1 MKLRCGNCG
10 YEWEYRGKGY
20 YATCPKC
27 RWKVSTRPETE
38 KRRKR
43 KKFEP
48 VEFVENYLNQRD
60 WKVRE
65 NANIPFSFSSLFLQ
79 GANEVIEEYVL
90 KKVYPPKISRAHVE
104 GDFHIHNIGWG
115 IIGYCFDEE
124 TRVLTEEGFKY
135 FRDVELTDR
144 VATLNLNTGE
154 LEYQHPL
161 AKQVFEYKGTMLRW
175 RGRNV
180 DLMVTPEHRMLVRMP
195 TSRSSFASAKCPVC
209 GRVFKSPRGAA
220 IHVGKVHQ
228 TSGLKSRTVTP
239 WKFVSAGELAKR
251 RASVEFKKDARWR
264 GTNHP
269 FIEFTKSR
277 FKCQK
282 CKCWVPAKTS
292 TCPKC
297 GSNEIENLTE
307 IKCFPIEPFLRFL
320 GWYIA
325 EGNVNVTK
333 GGYRISIAC
342 LKSANRKRV
351 AGIIRQLGL
360 RPIIGKYHVM
370 THSKELYS
378 YLLPLGKS
386 KEKYIPPEIKK
397 LSPRLIEIFL
407 TELFRGDGQISNGKL
422 KCYYTRS
429 RKLAEDVVECLIKI
443 GKCGTIGKDKKG
455 GYVVSVIHKSLTPEF
470 RGGPE
475 YVPYEGKVYDL
486 TVPNGTLLVERNGR
500 IVWSGN
506 CAGWSIKD
514 LLLMGFGGVPARTES
529 SPPKHFSSALL
540 QISNFLGSIQNE
552 WAGAQAI
559 NALDVYLAPFI
570 RKDGLE
576 FEEVKQRIQEF
587 IYNLNISCFDDQTEI
602 LTKEGFKKFEDL
614 TENDYVLTM
623 NPVTHKIE
631 WQKPTKVIKEYYVGP
646 MVHIKNATFDFLVT
660 PNHRWYV
667 ARQGSRKR
675 YFTFVRADELKYN
688 DRIPKQGIWEGKEVE
703 YFYLPR
709 LEKVER
715 FYSPFSKKWH
725 QRKVTYP
732 EIAIK
737 MDDWLAFL
745 GIYLAEG
752 DCTSRA
758 NKGDYIVEIHQERY
772 KEAVRNILDKLPFKF
787 SERKDRFIIYSRQL
801 WEYLRKLGNS
811 HSKYVPREFLELSRR
826 QLQILFDSMML
837 GDGHKGKQ
845 EWIYLTSSKRLAD
858 NFFEICVKLGYC
870 PRMFIDPYRKSSIR
884 GRVIKPTKVCYRIKI
899 KRSKWYTFGNLKSK
913 NGTLLSER
921 VDYKGKVYCC
931 TVPNEI
937 ILVRRNGIVTWS
949 GNSRWGG
956 QTPFTNVTLEMKVP
970 EDMKSEPIII
980 GGKLLDETYGDYQ
993 PEIDLF
999 NKAFLEVLLE
1009 GDARGRVFTFP
1020 IPTVNITPDFPW
1032 DSEVSDLLFKVTA
1045 KFGSFYFQ
1053 NCVKGGLDPREI
1065 RAMCCRLQ
1073 LDLRELYRRYGFFG
1087 YADKTGSVGVVTIN
1101 MPRIGFL
1108 SKDER
1113 EFFERLDRLLELA
1126 KESLEIKRRVVEKLM
1141 KEGLLPFSARY
1152 LGSLRWHFST
1162 IGLIGMHEACLNF
1175 LGEGIETRQGK
1186 EFAIKVLKH
1195 MRERIKEFQEETGN
1209 LYNLE
1214 ATPAEGAS
1222 HRLARLDKERFP
1234 KIKTAG
1240 KDVPYYTNSTW
1251 LPVGYTSN
1259 LAEAL
1264 RHQEDLQVL
1273 YNGGTVFHT
1282 FLGESP
1288 DPAACKLLVRRIAEN
1303 FAIPYYTLTPTFSIC
1318 PDHGYLS
1325 GEHWNCPTCG
1335 KPCEVYSRIVGY
1347 YRPVQNWH
1355 IGKQE
1360 EFKERLEYSPS
1371 L

>member
-10 YEWEYRGKGY
+10 YEWEYKGKGY

-27 RWKVSTRPETE
+27 RWKVSTRGKTG
-38 KRRKR
+38 KRRR
-43 KKFEP
+43 KFKP

-60 WKVRE
+60 WRVRE

-79 GANEVIEEYVL
+79 GANEVIAEYVL
-90 KKVYPPKISRAHVE
+90 KRVYPSEISRAHVE

-115 IIGYCFDEE
+115 IIGYC
-124 TRVLTEEGFKY
+124 
-135 FRDVELTDR
+135 
-144 VATLNLNTGE
+144 
-154 LEYQHPL
+154 
-161 AKQVFEYKGTMLRW
+161 
-175 RGRNV
+175 
-180 DLMVTPEHRMLVRMP
+180 
-195 TSRSSFASAKCPVC
+195 S
-209 GRVFKSPRGAA
+209 
-220 IHVGKVHQ
+220 
-228 TSGLKSRTVTP
+228 
-239 WKFVSAGELAKR
+239 
-251 RASVEFKKDARWR
+251 
-264 GTNHP
+264 
-269 FIEFTKSR
+269 
-277 FKCQK
+277 
-282 CKCWVPAKTS
+282 
-292 TCPKC
+292 
-297 GSNEIENLTE
+297 
-307 IKCFPIEPFLRFL
+307 
-320 GWYIA
+320 
-325 EGNVNVTK
+325 
-333 GGYRISIAC
+333 
-342 LKSANRKRV
+342 
-351 AGIIRQLGL
+351 
-360 RPIIGKYHVM
+360 
-370 THSKELYS
+370 
-378 YLLPLGKS
+378 
-386 KEKYIPPEIKK
+386 
-397 LSPRLIEIFL
+397 
-407 TELFRGDGQISNGKL
+407 
-422 KCYYTRS
+422 
-429 RKLAEDVVECLIKI
+429 
-443 GKCGTIGKDKKG
+443 
-455 GYVVSVIHKSLTPEF
+455 
-470 RGGPE
+470 
-475 YVPYEGKVYDL
+475 
-486 TVPNGTLLVERNGR
+486 
-500 IVWSGN
+500 
-506 CAGWSIKD
+506 GWSIKD

-552 WAGAQAI
+552 WAGAQAV

-570 RKDGLE
+570 RKDGLG
-576 FEEVKQRIQEF
+576 FEEIKQRIQEF
-587 IYNLNISCFDDQTEI
+587 IYNLNIS
-602 LTKEGFKKFEDL
+602 
-614 TENDYVLTM
+614 
-623 NPVTHKIE
+623 
-631 WQKPTKVIKEYYVGP
+631 
-646 MVHIKNATFDFLVT
+646 
-660 PNHRWYV
+660 
-667 ARQGSRKR
+667 
-675 YFTFVRADELKYN
+675 
-688 DRIPKQGIWEGKEVE
+688 
-703 YFYLPR
+703 
-709 LEKVER
+709 
-715 FYSPFSKKWH
+715 
-725 QRKVTYP
+725 
-732 EIAIK
+732 
-737 MDDWLAFL
+737 
-745 GIYLAEG
+745 
-752 DCTSRA
+752 
-758 NKGDYIVEIHQERY
+758 
-772 KEAVRNILDKLPFKF
+772 
-787 SERKDRFIIYSRQL
+787 
-801 WEYLRKLGNS
+801 
-811 HSKYVPREFLELSRR
+811 
-826 QLQILFDSMML
+826 
-837 GDGHKGKQ
+837 
-845 EWIYLTSSKRLAD
+845 
-858 NFFEICVKLGYC
+858 
-870 PRMFIDPYRKSSIR
+870 
-884 GRVIKPTKVCYRIKI
+884 
-899 KRSKWYTFGNLKSK
+899 
-913 NGTLLSER
+913 
-921 VDYKGKVYCC
+921 
-931 TVPNEI
+931 
-937 ILVRRNGIVTWS
+937 
-949 GNSRWGG
+949 SRWGG

-980 GGKLLDETYGDYQ
+980 GGKLLDETYEDYQ
-993 PEIDLF
+993 SEIDLF

-1175 LGEGIETRQGK
+1175 LGEGIETKEGK

-1195 MRERIKEFQEETGN
+1195 MREKIKEFQEETGN

-1325 GEHWNCPTCG
+1325 GEHWTCPTCG